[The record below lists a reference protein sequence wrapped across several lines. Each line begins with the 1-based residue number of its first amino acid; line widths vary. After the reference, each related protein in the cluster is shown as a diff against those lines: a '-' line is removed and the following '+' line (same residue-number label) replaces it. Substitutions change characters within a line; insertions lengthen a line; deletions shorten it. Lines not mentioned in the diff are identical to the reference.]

1 MNKLK
6 KEQAYKSMLMF
17 GLFSIVMLFAGLTS
31 AYIVSKGYLGSNW
44 KSVQL
49 PDAFLYS
56 TILIALSSVFLIF
69 SNKKYINKDEASSK
83 NFLLIAVILG
93 ILFLIS
99 QYFGWISLINNEYFF
114 VGSGNASSYVYIFSG
129 VHLAHVLFGLFF
141 LIHSLLKM
149 MLLKNFDKN
158 IISNSKFF
166 SKEST
171 ITLKLKFW
179 FWHFLGFLWVY
190 LYGFLHLYN

>member
-1 MNKLK
+1 MNKLN

-31 AYIVSKGYLGSNW
+31 AYIVSKGYLGTNW
-44 KSVQL
+44 QSVQL

-56 TILIALSSVFLIF
+56 TILIALSSVCLIL
-69 SNKKYINKDEASSK
+69 SNKKYINKDEVSSK
-83 NFLLIAVILG
+83 NYLLIAVVLG
-93 ILFLIS
+93 VLFLIS

-141 LIHSLLKM
+141 LIQSILKM
-149 MLLKNFDKN
+149 TLL
-158 IISNSKFF
+158 SKYF
-166 SKEST
+166 SKESA

-179 FWHFLGFLWVY
+179 FWHFLGFLWIY
-190 LYGFLHLYN
+190 LYVFLHLYN

>member
-1 MNKLK
+1 MDKLK

-44 KSVQL
+44 QSVQL

-56 TILIALSSVFLIF
+56 TILIALSSVFLIL
-69 SNKKYINKDEASSK
+69 SNKKYANEDEVSSK
-83 NFLLIAVILG
+83 NYLLVAVVLG
-93 ILFLIS
+93 VLFLIS

-141 LIHSLLKM
+141 LIQSLLKM
-149 MLLKNFDKN
+149 TFL
-158 IISNSKFF
+158 SKFF
-166 SKEST
+166 STEST
-171 ITLKLKFW
+171 IILKLKFW

-190 LYGFLHLYN
+190 LYVFLHLYN